1 MTLAMSKCGS
11 CDQPLPESARFC
23 GSCGIKQEA
32 DLDLAPVVQ
41 TGAAIDDAT
50 PRPRGA
56 VDDRA
61 AAVALGWPRHCA
73 NATSPSPRLTVRP
86 PLPKNRTPA
95 MNHAICAR
103 VKISKRRH

>member
-50 PRPRGA
+50 PREGC
-56 VDDRA
+56 
-61 AAVALGWPRHCA
+61 RH
-73 NATSPSPRLTVRP
+73 RILTMSSRDFGGI
-86 PLPKNRTPA
+86 A
-95 MNHAICAR
+95 
-103 VKISKRRH
+103 